1 VNLVDPTGRPVSSSA
16 QPVITI
22 VLEGRTLNFGANT
35 ELIKKLPRESRGKIL
50 EILTGLLLKG
60 DR

>member
-1 VNLVDPTGRPVSSSA
+1 MSLVDGRGRPLSSSA

-35 ELIKKLPRESRGKIL
+35 HVIDALSHESKVKVL
-50 EILTGLLLKG
+50 EVIRKLLLG
-60 DR
+60 TGT

>member
-1 VNLVDPTGRPVSSSA
+1 VSLLDSTGRPISSSA

-35 ELIKKLPRESRGKIL
+35 NVIRKLPLESKKKIIEIIGK
-50 EILTGLLLKG
+50 LLLEA
-60 DR
+60 R